1 MMLDGNYSESD
12 ANSLAG
18 YTRNQMV
25 PEEEKPEKV
34 VVHLAMSNESNSSRK
49 RGLRGHVGLRIIQN
63 THAIDKYS
71 RLIFPGTY
79 IVFNLIYWSVFS

>member
-1 MMLDGNYSESD
+1 MLDGNYSESD

-49 RGLRGHVGLRIIQN
+49 RGLRGYVGLRIIQN